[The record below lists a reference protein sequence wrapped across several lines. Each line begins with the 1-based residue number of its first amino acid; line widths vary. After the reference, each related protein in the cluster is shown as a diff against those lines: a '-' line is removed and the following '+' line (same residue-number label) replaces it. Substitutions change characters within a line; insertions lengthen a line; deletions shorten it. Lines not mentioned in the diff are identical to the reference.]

1 MIGRDCANAH
11 SWAVAPSKAGSLCD
25 RMRRRAGQ
33 EQGSVLLLGIGM
45 VIVCLLA
52 IVVMTDVTSAFLQ
65 RRHLMAVADSAAL
78 AGAQGMDID
87 AYYAQGASIGTRLSP
102 AQVAA
107 TARRHALTHG
117 GISGLTV
124 DSVVSDGVTVR
135 VTLSAPLRLPF
146 FDGVRDE
153 VVRVTSTAR
162 LDYRPTS

>member
-1 MIGRDCANAH
+1 MLI
-11 SWAVAPSKAGSLCD
+11 
-25 RMRRRAGQ
+25 
-33 EQGSVLLLGIGM
+33 LGIGM
-45 VIVCLLA
+45 VVVCLLA
-52 IVVMTDVTSAFLQ
+52 IAVMTDVTSAFLQ
-65 RRHLMAVADSAAL
+65 RRQLMSVADAAAL

-107 TARRHALTHG
+107 AARGHALAHG
-117 GISGLTV
+117 GVTGLSV

-153 VVRVTSTAR
+153 IVRVTSTAR
-162 LDYRPTS
+162 LDYRPSS